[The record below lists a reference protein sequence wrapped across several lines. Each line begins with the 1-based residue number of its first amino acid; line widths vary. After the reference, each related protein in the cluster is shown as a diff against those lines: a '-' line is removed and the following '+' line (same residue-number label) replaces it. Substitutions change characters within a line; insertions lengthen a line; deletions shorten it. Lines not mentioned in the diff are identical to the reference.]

1 MKKWHTGS
9 SFGSSKT
16 LQNLLKPQKE
26 SDNLPTRMLRIVFQM
41 AEEALTFIHQNITGF
56 ACITAPIPS
65 SWPPWDHSP
74 FGRIH
79 GHNSFNSFNAFM
91 NEKRKLQR
99 TFFHQLLCPSFSKAN
114 LSSFPS
120 PLWKYLYI
128 ISMSNLWGSPNQD
141 VQWQKFL
148 KKKPSRFD
156 ARRHVWCLAPGEAGC
171 ETGNFLGE
179 EVRRASF
186 SLVVGMLLMEEIRK
200 AVKELIWL
208 IWWISQSFYRIL

>member
-1 MKKWHTGS
+1 MANFSGCVKVAGSVHRFMKSEVHGHHET
-9 SFGSSKT
+9 
-16 LQNLLKPQKE
+16 
-26 SDNLPTRMLRIVFQM
+26 
-41 AEEALTFIHQNITGF
+41 IHR
-56 ACITAPIPS
+56 
-65 SWPPWDHSP
+65 

-141 VQWQKFL
+141 VQWQKFPN
-148 KKKPSRFD
+148 KKTFQ
-156 ARRHVWCLAPGEAGC
+156 VWCAPPCLVFSSWRGGI
-171 ETGNFLGE
+171 
-179 EVRRASF
+179 SF
-186 SLVVGMLLMEEIRK
+186 WLVGGD
-200 AVKELIWL
+200 AVDGRNPK
-208 IWWISQSFYRIL
+208 SS

>member
-1 MKKWHTGS
+1 MTHGKRVVFFVALIAPEEWYLEDDPFLFGDGKFQWLCQSCRECASVHEKW
-9 SFGSSKT
+9 
-16 LQNLLKPQKE
+16 
-26 SDNLPTRMLRIVFQM
+26 
-41 AEEALTFIHQNITGF
+41 
-56 ACITAPIPS
+56 S

-141 VQWQKFL
+141 VQWQKFPN
-148 KKKPSRFD
+148 KKTFQ
-156 ARRHVWCLAPGEAGC
+156 VWCAPPCLVFSSWRGGI
-171 ETGNFLGE
+171 
-179 EVRRASF
+179 SF
-186 SLVVGMLLMEEIRK
+186 WLVGGD
-200 AVKELIWL
+200 AVDGRNPK
-208 IWWISQSFYRIL
+208 SS

>member
-1 MKKWHTGS
+1 MKKWNTGS

-148 KKKPSRFD
+148 KKKTFQ
-156 ARRHVWCLAPGEAGC
+156 VWCAPPCLVFSSWRGGMWNGKFPRWRGSQGKFLAGG
-171 ETGNFLGE
+171 GD
-179 EVRRASF
+179 
-186 SLVVGMLLMEEIRK
+186 
-200 AVKELIWL
+200 AVDGRNPK
-208 IWWISQSFYRIL
+208 SS

>member
-1 MKKWHTGS
+1 MKKWNTGS

-16 LQNLLKPQKE
+16 LQNLLKSQKE
-26 SDNLPTRMLRIVFQM
+26 WIMQRTLRTRRVIISRDECSGLFSRGPRR
-41 AEEALTFIHQNITGF
+41 LWHSSLHITPF

-148 KKKPSRFD
+148 KKKTFQ
-156 ARRHVWCLAPGEAGC
+156 VWCAPPCLVFSSWRGGI
-171 ETGNFLGE
+171 
-179 EVRRASF
+179 SF
-186 SLVVGMLLMEEIRK
+186 SLVGGD
-200 AVKELIWL
+200 AVDGRNPK
-208 IWWISQSFYRIL
+208 SS